1 MMLILAGLRKK
12 LFKMSEMKAGAI
24 LSYLSLFITITIAL
38 TYTPIMLR
46 LLGQSDF
53 GLYALIGSVAAYFSV
68 MDMGLGNAVVRYTAR
83 NKAIGDKGSEANLN
97 GMFLILY
104 TIIGLLTIIIGA
116 IFLKMIDNIFGA
128 SLTVSEL
135 NKAKIMVVVLIVNF
149 ALSFP
154 LSIFGSI
161 MNAYEKFIIV
171 KVVGITRSIMIPII
185 TLSVLF
191 LGYGPIS
198 MVVITTVINIS
209 CLLFNVF
216 YCFKNLKINFYF
228 GNLDFGLLKEI
239 LGYSSFIFLNI
250 IVDQIYWNTDQFIL
264 GALTG
269 TLSVAV
275 YAIAMQFITIFKM
288 FSTSI
293 SNLFL
298 PRASAMVAKNASNEI
313 LTETMIKYGR
323 VQYIIMS
330 YVLSGFILFGY
341 QFITIW
347 AGDNYS
353 NAYYIVLI
361 VMIPLTIPLIQN
373 FGISILQAKNLHGFR
388 SIVYLIIAILN
399 ILISIPLV
407 IKYDGIGSA
416 VATGL
421 SLILGHIIIINIYYN
436 RKIGINIILFWKN
449 ILQMSIPAAL
459 ALLTGF
465 LINNFISES
474 EVIYL
479 TLN

>member
-1 MMLILAGLRKK
+1 
-12 LFKMSEMKAGAI
+12 MSEMKAGAI